1 MWVYFSFRMQR
12 VLLLFCF
19 SFLLTALVLAEKHHK
34 AEIED
39 NEFAEFEEFDEEEEV
54 IPKEE
59 DISKVNP
66 EVKSVPPP
74 SPSFDD
80 DVRIEVCSIFLQ

>member
-1 MWVYFSFRMQR
+1 MLS
-12 VLLLFCF
+12 
-19 SFLLTALVLAEKHHK
+19 SLTVAVNLHK

-59 DISKVNP
+59 DTNKENP
-66 EVKSVPPP
+66 EIKVAP
-74 SPSFDD
+74 SSAPTFDD
-80 DVRIEVCSIFLQ
+80 DIQIEVNFHVY